1 MGKADSLRVKL
12 CGVSTQNWDL
22 EQRWDIVSQTSI
34 DIFIF
39 SRDLGNPVRGKVLSR
54 FVLSVFERT
63 TASFE
68 MKRLVSPAA
77 KPLGP

>member
-1 MGKADSLRVKL
+1 MAIEIVDFPIKNGDFPWQN
-12 CGVSTQNWDL
+12 VSSP
-22 EQRWDIVSQTSI
+22 EG
-34 DIFIF
+34 IFIF

-63 TASFE
+63 TASFD
-68 MKRLVSPAA
+68 MKRLLSPAA